1 MRAIFLWPQSAAIRL
16 APLAAALV
24 IAGCGTTTVAERPCP
39 RVSEIPAALQ
49 RQAAEELA
57 GLPPGSALE
66 RMLDAVAA
74 DRAYNLQ
81 ICRDRN

>member
-1 MRAIFLWPQSAAIRL
+1 MSEIFSFRRAVQL
-16 APLAAALV
+16 APLVAALAL
-24 IAGCGTTTVAERPCP
+24 AGCGATVVAERPCP
-39 RVSEIPAALQ
+39 RVSELAPALQ

-57 GLPPGSALE
+57 GLPPGSALA

>member
-1 MRAIFLWPQSAAIRL
+1 MRAIFWLGIV
-16 APLAAALV
+16 AALV
-24 IAGCGTTTVAERPCP
+24 IAGCGATTVAERPCP
-39 RVSEIPAALQ
+39 RVSEVPAALQ